1 MVNGPPSCSVDQ
13 QNLLRDARAKRDI
26 FMQEK
31 ARIQNLLNLAIEEVK
46 IYQAHLGA
54 TESQVCKV
62 EDLIGDI
69 RFRLRERGV
78 LINPITSTLLPPTP
92 NETALP
98 IPIPNVTATPLPAP
112 NETVACEPSSE

>member
-1 MVNGPPSCSVDQ
+1 MFDGPPSCLEDQ
-13 QNLLRDARAKRDI
+13 QNLLQEARAKRDI

-31 ARIQNLLNLAIEEVK
+31 ARIQNLLNLALEEVK

-78 LINPITSTLLPPTP
+78 LINPATSVPLAPAPNKTVPP
-92 NETALP
+92 
-98 IPIPNVTATPLPAP
+98 ISIPNKAAAPVPAP
-112 NETVACEPSSE
+112 NETEPSPA

>member
-1 MVNGPPSCSVDQ
+1 MAADVEPSCSKDQ
-13 QNLLRDARAKRDI
+13 QSLLQDARAKRDV

-31 ARIQNLLNLAIEEVK
+31 ARIQNLLNLALEEVK

-69 RFRLRERGV
+69 RFRLRERGA
-78 LINPITSTLLPPTP
+78 LINPITSPPLALSNVITTP
-92 NETALP
+92 SSAP
-98 IPIPNVTATPLPAP
+98 VAATPLPAP
-112 NETVACEPSSE
+112 DETVLCEPSPE